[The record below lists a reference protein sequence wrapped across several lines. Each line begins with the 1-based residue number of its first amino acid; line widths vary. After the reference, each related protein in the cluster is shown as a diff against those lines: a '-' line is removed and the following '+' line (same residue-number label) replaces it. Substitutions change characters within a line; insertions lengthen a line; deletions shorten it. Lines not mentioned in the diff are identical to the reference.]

1 MKKDELDYVCKAM
14 RMDLTDVV
22 NWDKPPELD
31 YSDPVPSH
39 YYHYDYEKVQDEQLW
54 KDISSKIC
62 HIGEAI

>member
-1 MKKDELDYVCKAM
+1 
-14 RMDLTDVV
+14 MDLTDVV
-22 NWDKPPELD
+22 NWDKPLELD